1 MSAAQLTPTSDLDVV
16 NGNITMHLI
25 EVDKVTASDW
35 VELTYPALWFDV
47 KDLSGVP
54 DPLAVYPT
62 QLCDHAD
69 TMTAAETSITIA
81 SGTKTTWPATGT
93 HFFVRLDNEIM
104 EVSAWTDTTM
114 TVRRGAMG
122 TTAAT
127 HVAATPI
134 YVLNS
139 IVFVGS
145 LVNKITI
152 MVATRAVS

>member
-25 EVDKVTASDW
+25 EVDKVTQSDW

-62 QLCDHAD
+62 QNCNHGS
-69 TMTAAETSITIA
+69 TMTAAATSITIA
-81 SGTKTTWPATGT
+81 SGTKTTWPASGT
-93 HFFVRLDNEIM
+93 HFFVRLENEIM
-104 EVSAWTDTTM
+104 EVSAWEDEAM

-127 HVAATPI
+127 HTTSTPI

-139 IVFVGS
+139 IVFAGT